1 MNNNMDERRD
11 EGELTAEELQEKADQ
26 YREAKADD
34 EMVREL
40 EERDAL
46 AQMKAEAGR
55 DVAHA
60 IGVHKLIMSA
70 FK

>member
-1 MNNNMDERRD
+1 MENETERKD
-11 EGELTAEELQEKADQ
+11 EGELTPEELQEKSDEA
-26 YREAKADD
+26 REAMA
-34 EMVREL
+34 ENGVRNL
-40 EERDAL
+40 E
-46 AQMKAEAGR
+46 AEAMR